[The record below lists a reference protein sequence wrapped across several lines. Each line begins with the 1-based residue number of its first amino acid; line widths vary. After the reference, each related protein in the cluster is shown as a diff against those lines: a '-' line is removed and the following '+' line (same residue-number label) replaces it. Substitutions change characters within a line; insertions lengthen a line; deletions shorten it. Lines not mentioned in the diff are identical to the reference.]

1 VTTAAQARL
10 GVPTASRDDI
20 YTSCDTPALAQRD
33 VFTFNNRILRVWTGG
48 LEPTRAHALRLGTRR
63 PSHSAK
69 EPLSEGWV
77 VVVTYSSTSYVESH
91 TGV

>member
-1 VTTAAQARL
+1 MTTAAQARL
-10 GVPTASRDDI
+10 GVPTASRDD
-20 YTSCDTPALAQRD
+20 TPALAQRD
-33 VFTFNNRILRVWTGG
+33 VFAIINKKFRVSNGG
-48 LEPTRAHALRLGTRR
+48 LEPTPAHTHRLGTRR